1 MLTATGAAGQANAT
15 PDAVEASVVRLARR
29 RRYAGANHT
38 HLSEL
43 LSERDGIDIGRTTL
57 RHILLDAECTNKP
70 TEIGEPS
77 PQDNAS

>member
-15 PDAVEASVVRLARR
+15 PDAVEASIVRLAR